1 MYYIIYGFLYLF
13 SLLPFFVIYHISDFV
28 YALMYYVFGYRKKVV
43 MGNLLIAF
51 PEKTE
56 KERKKIAKQFY
67 HNLADTFLEIIKTL
81 SISDKT
87 FAKRCKGNFELVN
100 ELAAK
105 GLSVQ
110 LHSGHQFNWEYGSLL
125 MSRTITA
132 VPYYAVFI
140 PIKNK
145 AMSRLFLKIREKYGA
160 KFIDATEFRTKK
172 EELFKEKFS
181 IILAAD
187 QNPGN
192 PATAYWQNY
201 FNKPAPFITGPEAGA
216 VKNNT
221 AVVFVRSR
229 KPRRGYYDCVCSVFT
244 ENAAS
249 TSKGE
254 ITRGFRDFLEKVIAE
269 EPDNY
274 LWTHRRWKWGYKKEY
289 AEKWIDNET
298 PIPQ

>member
-13 SLLPFFVIYHISDFV
+13 SLLPFWIIYHISDGV
-28 YALMYYVFGYRKKVV
+28 YALIYYVFGYRKKVV
-43 MGNLLIAF
+43 MANLLIAF

-87 FAKRCKGNFELVN
+87 FAKRCTGNFGIVN

-105 GLSVQ
+105 GKSIQ
-110 LHSGHQFNWEYGSLL
+110 LHSGHQFNWEYGSLI
-125 MSRTITA
+125 MSKMITA
-132 VPYYAVFI
+132 VPYYAVYI

-145 AMSRLFLKIREKYGA
+145 AMSRLFLKIRQKYTA
-160 KFIDATEFRTKK
+160 KFIDAHEFRTKK
-172 EELFKEKFS
+172 DELFKEQFS
-181 IILAAD
+181 IALAAD

-192 PATAYWQNY
+192 PNSAYWQNY
-201 FNKPAPFITGPEAGA
+201 FDRPAPFITGPEVGA
-216 VKNNT
+216 IKNNT

-229 KPRRGYYDCVCSVFT
+229 ITKRGHYDLECSVFT

-249 TSKGE
+249 TNAGD
-254 ITRGFRDFLEKVIAE
+254 ITRGFRDFLEKIIKE
-269 EPDNY
+269 EPHNY
-274 LWTHRRWKWGYKKEY
+274 LWTHRRWKWEYSKEY
-289 AEKWIDNET
+289 KNKWIDKKVSAPE
-298 PIPQ
+298 